1 MTARLDGT
9 VRHWR
14 GEVSKAAATF
24 EARWT
29 DLSLRRVDSGLAQ
42 RLFEQRGLFDE
53 ACVVGSAD
61 DVETQGA
68 AMCRGYAAAV
78 RAMELA
84 AVADDAYLLGADP
97 TTGLKV
103 AIGLSKASVG
113 RVTELHGQDVVWVS
127 PDEVAALMSSVE
139 AFRFAHAV
147 KQRFPGAEMI
157 RRYAE
162 AGS

>member
-1 MTARLDGT
+1 MTASSSK
-9 VRHWR
+9 VSAWR
-14 GEVSKAAATF
+14 SKVAAAAACF

-29 DLSLRRVDSGLAQ
+29 ELSLRRVDSVLAQ

-53 ACVVGSAD
+53 ACVIGTVD
-61 DVETQGA
+61 DTEMQGA

-78 RAMELA
+78 KAMEQSGQ
-84 AVADDAYLLGADP
+84 ADDAYMIGSDS

-103 AIGLSKASVG
+103 AVGLSKASVG
-113 RVTELHGQDVVWVS
+113 RVTELHGQDVVWVT
-127 PDEVAALMSSVE
+127 PDEVAALMASVE

-147 KQRFPGAEMI
+147 KQKWPAADMV

>member
-1 MTARLDGT
+1 MSKSDTT

-14 GEVSKAAATF
+14 GEVSKAAAAY

-29 DLSLRRVDSGLAQ
+29 DLSLRRVDSDLAQ

-53 ACVVGSAD
+53 ACVIGTVD
-61 DVETQGA
+61 DIETQGS

-78 RAMELA
+78 KAMEQ
-84 AVADDAYLLGADP
+84 VGHVDDAYMLGSDP

-103 AIGLSKASVG
+103 AVGMSKASIP
-113 RVTELHGQDVVWVS
+113 RVTELHGQDVVWVT
-127 PDEVAALMSSVE
+127 PDEVAALMASVE

-147 KQRFPGAEMI
+147 KQKWPAAEMV

>member
-1 MTARLDGT
+1 MSKSDAA

-14 GEVSKAAATF
+14 GEVSKAAACF

-53 ACVVGSAD
+53 ACVIGAVD
-61 DVETQGA
+61 DIETQGA

-78 RAMELA
+78 KAMEQA
-84 AVADDAYLLGADP
+84 GEGDDAYMLGSDP

-103 AIGLSKASVG
+103 AVGLSKASVG
-113 RVTELHGQDVVWVS
+113 RVTELHGQDVVWVT

-147 KQRFPGAEMI
+147 KQRWPAAEMV
-157 RRYAE
+157 RRYVE